1 MPGNNRFELS
11 VKLSVGQYIP
21 TGSVIH
27 RLDPRVKLIM
37 GMLLIAASIISSSL
51 LSLVFLFAFVTA
63 SLIAA
68 RIQLKLAFS
77 ALKPVMPFLLVLA
90 LIQVFAIPQYK
101 SSAVI
106 LWHWR
111 ILKISDQSLL
121 AGLLLIGRFSVIVMG
136 LGLFSFSTS
145 TTQLLHGIEHL
156 LRPLQKIK
164 FPAHELALVF
174 NIAIR
179 FLPILAAES
188 EHLMKAQAS
197 RGADFGYGK
206 LNFIRRIRQMLPLFV
221 PLFVQ
226 SLRYAFQLVEAM
238 ESRGYTGGKG
248 RTHLISMRAG
258 CKDFAGLAAGI
269 CVIAASLVMSA
280 LKIDRVVLGW
290 AGLI

>member
-1 MPGNNRFELS
+1 MRGNNKFELS

-37 GMLLIAASIISSSL
+37 GMLLIAASIISNSL
-51 LSLVFLFAFVTA
+51 LSLVFLFVCVTFC
-63 SLIAA
+63 LVAA
-68 RIQLKLAFS
+68 RIQVKLAIS

-106 LWHWR
+106 LWQWR

-121 AGLLLIGRFSVIVMG
+121 AGLLLIGRFAVIVLG
-136 LGLFSFSTS
+136 LSLFSFSTS
-145 TTQLLHGIEHL
+145 TTELLHGIEHL

-164 FPAHELALVF
+164 FPAHELALVL

-179 FLPILAAES
+179 FLPIITAET
-188 EHLMKAQAS
+188 EYLMKAQAS
-197 RGADFGYGK
+197 RGADFGYGRR
-206 LNFIRRIRQMLPLFV
+206 NFIKRIRSMLPLFV

-226 SLRYAFQLVEAM
+226 SLRYAFKLVEAM

-248 RTHLISMRAG
+248 RTYLISMHAG
-258 CKDFAGLAAGI
+258 FVDFGGLAAGM
-269 CVIAASLVMSA
+269 CVIAAALVMSF
-280 LKIDRVVLGW
+280 LKIDLTVLGW
-290 AGLI
+290 VGLI

>member
-11 VKLSVGQYIP
+11 VKLSIGQYIP
-21 TGSVIH
+21 TGSVLH
-27 RLDPRVKLIM
+27 RLDPRVKLII
-37 GMLLIAASIISSSL
+37 GILLIAASIISTSL
-51 LSLVFLFAFVTA
+51 LSLVFLFACVTVG
-63 SLIAA
+63 LLAA
-68 RIQLKLAFS
+68 RIQLRLAFS
-77 ALKPVMPFLLVLA
+77 ALKPVVPFLLLLA
-90 LIQVFAIPQYK
+90 VIQVFAIPQYK

-106 LWHWR
+106 LWQWR

-121 AGLLLIGRFSVIVMG
+121 AGILLIGRFSVIVMG
-136 LGLFSFSTS
+136 LSLFSFSTS
-145 TTQLLHGIEHL
+145 TTELLHGIEQL

-179 FLPILAAES
+179 FLPILAAEA

-206 LNFIRRIRQMLPLFV
+206 INFIRRIRQMLPLFV

-226 SLRYAFQLVEAM
+226 SLRYAFRLVEAM

-248 RTHLISMRAG
+248 RTHLISMKAG
-258 CKDFAGLAAGI
+258 AVDFAALSAGV
-269 CVIAASLVMSA
+269 CAVAASLLMSI
-280 LKIDRVVLGW
+280 LKIDRAVLGLF
-290 AGLI
+290 GII